1 MIRWLYILKLLL
13 RGFYRRPWGGLFTF
27 IAWWFALCQLILVF
41 HTVTIAMQVKMIRG
55 TTSTMIAY
63 LAGEQQDGPPETIQ
77 AKIAAMK
84 EVEGVVFI
92 PRQSGLERL
101 KGWLGNDSPLIE
113 VLDSSILPDAFEISI
128 RPAYAGRIDSIV
140 FRLRSIPGIEDVRYD
155 KGILG
160 YIADA
165 YQAILVS
172 GAAIALIVTVSLCL
186 VVFLSIRDSIVTRRK
201 EIEVLNLL
209 GAQRSFLY
217 APYLIEG
224 LVYGIGGAVLAL
236 LFTEWAVGYIV
247 SQAPLLRG
255 ILTMLEP
262 REIAAIIATSCL
274 LSLLGALLAI
284 KQSIDG

>member
-13 RGFYRRPWGGLFTF
+13 RGIYRRPWGSLFTF

-55 TTSTMIAY
+55 TSGTMIAY
-63 LAGEQQDGPPETIQ
+63 LSGSQFSDPAEKIR
-77 AKIAAMK
+77 AKIAAMSG
-84 EVEGVVFI
+84 VENVVFI

-101 KGWLGNDSPLIE
+101 KDWLGNDSPLIE
-113 VLDSSILPDAFEISI
+113 GIDSSILPDAFEISV
-128 RPAYAGRIDSIV
+128 RPSYAGQIDSLV
-140 FRLRSIPGIEDVRYD
+140 HRLRGIPGIGDVRYD
-155 KGILG
+155 RGILG

-165 YQAILVS
+165 YQSILAS
-172 GAAIALIVTVSLCL
+172 GAVIALIVVVSLCL
-186 VVFLSIRDSIVTRRK
+186 LVFLSIRVSIVTRRK

-236 LFTEWAVGYIV
+236 FVTEWAVEYIA
-247 SQAPLLRG
+247 SQAPILHG
-255 ILTMLEP
+255 ILTRLEV
-262 REIAAIIATSCL
+262 REIVVIISSSSF
-274 LSLLGALLAI
+274 LSLLGAFLAI

>member
-1 MIRWLYILKLLL
+1 
-13 RGFYRRPWGGLFTF
+13 
-27 IAWWFALCQLILVF
+27 
-41 HTVTIAMQVKMIRG
+41 MIRG

-113 VLDSSILPDAFEISI
+113 GLDSSILPDAFEISI

>member
-1 MIRWLYILKLLL
+1 MIRWLYILKLLF
-13 RGFYRRPWGGLFTF
+13 RGVYRRPWGSLFTF
-27 IAWWFALCQLILVF
+27 VAWWFALCQLILVL
-41 HTVTIAMQVKMIRG
+41 HAVTIAMQVKMIRG

-63 LAGEQQDGPPETIQ
+63 LAGAQQDGFPETIR
-77 AKIAAMK
+77 AKIAAMR

-92 PRQSGLERL
+92 PRQSGLDRL
-101 KGWLGNDSPLIE
+101 KGWLGSESPLLE
-113 VLDSSILPDAFEISI
+113 GLDSSILPDAFEITVK
-128 RPAYAGRIDSIV
+128 PAYAGRIDGIV
-140 FRLRSIPGIEDVRYD
+140 RRLHGIPGVEDVRYD

-160 YIADA
+160 HIADA
-165 YQAILVS
+165 YQSILIS
-172 GAAIALIVTVSLCL
+172 GAVVALVVTVSLCL
-186 VVFLSIRDSIVTRRK
+186 VIFLSIRVSIFTRRK

-236 LFTEWAVGYIV
+236 LVTEWAAGYIV

-255 ILTMLEP
+255 ILTVLEP
-262 REIAAIIATSCL
+262 GDIAAIIAASCF

>member
-1 MIRWLYILKLLL
+1 MIRWLYIVKLFL
-13 RGFYRRPWGGLFTF
+13 RGIYRRPWGSLFTF

-41 HTVTIAMQVKMIRG
+41 HTVTIAMHVKMIKG

-63 LAGEQQDGPPETIQ
+63 LGGARQDGPPETIR
-77 AKIAAMK
+77 AKIAAME

-101 KGWLGNDSPLIE
+101 RGWLGNDSPLIE
-113 VLDSSILPDAFEISI
+113 GLDSSILPDAFEITVK
-128 RPAYAGRIDSIV
+128 PVYAGRIDGLV

-165 YQAILVS
+165 YQSILIS
-172 GAAIALIVTVSLCL
+172 GAVIALVVTVSLCL
-186 VVFLSIRDSIVTRRK
+186 LAFLSIRVSIVTRRR

-236 LFTEWAVGYIV
+236 LFTERAVGYIV
-247 SQAPLLRG
+247 SQAPILRG
-255 ILTMLEP
+255 ILALLEP
-262 REIAAIIATSCL
+262 REIAAIIATSCF
-274 LSLLGALLAI
+274 LSLLGAFLAI